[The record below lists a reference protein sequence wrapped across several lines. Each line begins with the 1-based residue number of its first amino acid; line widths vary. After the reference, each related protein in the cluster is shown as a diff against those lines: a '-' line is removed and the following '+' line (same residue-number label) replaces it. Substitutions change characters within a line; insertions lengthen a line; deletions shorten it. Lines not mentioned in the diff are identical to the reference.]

1 MRNKVIYKTVNLNGV
16 KIFYRESGNKNHPT
30 ILLFHGFPA
39 SSHMYRNLIEE
50 LADEYHII
58 APDFPGFGNSDQPH
72 PKEFEYTFDN
82 LANVMND
89 FIENSKIITP
99 LNMKYRSRT
108 EIVSMILEAANG
120 GATKTRI
127 MYKAFLSYAQ
137 LKEYLSVL
145 IENNLIEYL
154 EGIQTYKT
162 TEKGLNLLKMHN
174 EIGELLQTPIRESRI
189 Q

>member
-1 MRNKVIYKTVNLNGV
+1 
-16 KIFYRESGNKNHPT
+16 
-30 ILLFHGFPA
+30 
-39 SSHMYRNLIEE
+39 
-50 LADEYHII
+50 
-58 APDFPGFGNSDQPH
+58 
-72 PKEFEYTFDN
+72 
-82 LANVMND
+82 
-89 FIENSKIITP
+89 
-99 LNMKYRSRT
+99 MKYRSRT

-120 GATKTRI
+120 GATKTKI

-154 EGIQTYKT
+154 EGTQTYKT
-162 TEKGLNLLKMHN
+162 TEKGFNLLKMHN